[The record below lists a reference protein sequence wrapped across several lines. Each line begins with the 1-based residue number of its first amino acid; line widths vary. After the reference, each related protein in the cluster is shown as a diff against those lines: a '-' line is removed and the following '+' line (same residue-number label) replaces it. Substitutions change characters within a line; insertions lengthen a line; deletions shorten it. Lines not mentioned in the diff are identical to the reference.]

1 MFTERTELLVST
13 IAALALGLLA
23 LAVALGTGSAAVL
36 LDGVFNLCFF
46 VTALATLRVAKL
58 LQRPD
63 DARYPFGYVQF
74 EPLINMAK
82 GLLILGV
89 GLPKPDRQRWLVEKA
104 TELGILRLVPLASER
119 SQIRPSPAALE
130 KLRRAVV
137 EASKQC
143 GRNRL
148 MEIAAPQELYAF
160 FASETER
167 GMRLIAHPGG
177 QRFAPAIRALFRSAA
192 PPPSIHLAIGPE
204 GGFTAQEIELAHSR
218 AWSTIDLGPRVLRVE
233 TAAIALAAAIVAVL
247 PPSS

>member
-1 MFTERTELLVST
+1 MADRYFVENPIQGASARLVAGEAHHLAHVMRARPGDEVTLFDASGAEFTARVERLGRSEVELAIVSRQVVDRE
-13 IAALALGLLA
+13 
-23 LAVALGTGSAAVL
+23 LAV
-36 LDGVFNLCFF
+36 
-46 VTALATLRVAKL
+46 
-58 LQRPD
+58 P
-63 DARYPFGYVQF
+63 
-74 EPLINMAK
+74 
-82 GLLILGV
+82 LILGV
-89 GLPKPDRQRWLVEKA
+89 ALPKPDRQRWLVEKA

-204 GGFTAQEIELAHSR
+204 GGFTAQEIKLAHSR